1 MYAKYPDGT
10 PITQIKV
17 NISAGT
23 QGYSSEDLINNNVI
37 EVINGVHEVQIPPV
51 PFNAE
56 SLRLFVSWSKFRG
69 VF

>member
-23 QGYSSEDLINNNVI
+23 QGYFSKNLINNDVI

-56 SLRLFVSWSKFRG
+56 SLRLSVS
-69 VF
+69 

>member
-10 PITQIKV
+10 PIAQIKV

-23 QGYSSEDLINNNVI
+23 QGYLSKNLINNKVV
-37 EVINGVHEVQIPPV
+37 EVINGVYEVQIPPV

-56 SLRLFVSWSKFRG
+56 SLRLSVS
-69 VF
+69 

>member
-17 NISAGT
+17 SISAGT

-37 EVINGVHEVQIPPV
+37 KVINGVHEVQIPPV